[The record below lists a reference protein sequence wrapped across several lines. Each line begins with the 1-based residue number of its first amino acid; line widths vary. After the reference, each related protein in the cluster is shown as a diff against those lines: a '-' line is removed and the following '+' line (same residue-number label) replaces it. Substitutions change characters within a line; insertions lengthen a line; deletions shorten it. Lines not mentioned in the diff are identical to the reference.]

1 MIFGIPLAIILGIL
15 TFTSLLITASL
26 GVAMYKF
33 KKKVFKY
40 HRFFAALTVTLAIT
54 HFILAFLLW
63 FKDIRI

>member
-1 MIFGIPLAIILGIL
+1 MIFGIPLAIIFGIL
-15 TFTSLLITASL
+15 TLTSLLITASL

-33 KKKVFKY
+33 KKPVFKY
-40 HRFFAALTVTLAIT
+40 HKFFAVLTVTLAII